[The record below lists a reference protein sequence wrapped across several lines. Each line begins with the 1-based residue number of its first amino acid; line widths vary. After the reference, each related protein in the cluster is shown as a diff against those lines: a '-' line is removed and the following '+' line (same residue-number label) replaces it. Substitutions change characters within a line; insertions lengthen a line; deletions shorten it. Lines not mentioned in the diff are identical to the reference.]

1 MNDWVPDLRA
11 RKGPRYK
18 RIVAA
23 LEDDI
28 VTGRLAPGTRLP
40 THRALA
46 DALGLTAGTVT
57 RAYKEAERRRLVHGH
72 VGRGTF
78 VGTPPESVAHAGP
91 SESDDDAHRVA
102 AAAGVPAWRAG
113 PEPAPTGPPYDL
125 SEIVPASGPQR
136 AIWRRILEDIARD
149 PRPLADPEAA
159 TLAARKAGS
168 RWVSRGGLA
177 AMPRRVLATSGG
189 SAALTAAL
197 AAVAAPGE
205 TVLTESL
212 TDPGLR
218 GIANLLGLNIK
229 PLVSDE
235 QGVRPESFELACWS
249 RESRVLYCMPTLQTP
264 NNATMP
270 DNRREELAR
279 IARKYDAHIVE
290 NDVFGAL
297 VPRPQAP
304 LARLAPDRCFYV
316 ASLAKCLDPA
326 LAVGFLVPPDSL
338 AERVAAILRAM
349 NGTPPVLEALAAT
362 RWIEG
367 GYADSIVE
375 FQRAEAAARVEM
387 AHVALGPAVAGT
399 PSHALQVWLP
409 LPERWRADEFAARCA
424 EKGVTVAPASHF
436 AAGRSATPHAVCIG
450 LGAAAAR
457 QDLSDALGTIA
468 AVVAAPPGA
477 RPAAAR
483 S

>member
-1 MNDWVPDLRA
+1 MGEWVPDLKA

-23 LEDDI
+23 LEEDI

-46 DALGLTAGTVT
+46 DALGLTTGTVT
-57 RAYKEAERRRLVHGH
+57 RAYKEAEQRRLVHGH

-78 VGTPPESVAHAGP
+78 VGAPSEDATQSGP
-91 SESDDDAHRVA
+91 SEPTGDIRVA
-102 AAAGVPAWRAG
+102 PAAGKPTLAAG
-113 PEPAPTGPPYDL
+113 PAPAPTGPPYDL
-125 SEIVPASGPQR
+125 SDVVPARGPQR
-136 AIWRRILEDIARD
+136 AIWRRLLEDMARD
-149 PRPLADPEAA
+149 PRPLDDADAA
-159 TLAARKAGS
+159 DLAARKAGS

-177 AMPRRVLATSGG
+177 AMPRRVLATAGG
-189 SAALTAAL
+189 SAAMTAAL

-205 TVLTESL
+205 TILTESL
-212 TDPGLR
+212 THPGLR
-218 GIANLLGLNIK
+218 GVANLLGLNVK

-270 DNRREELAR
+270 DERREELVR

-290 NDVFGAL
+290 GDVFGPL

-316 ASLAKCLDPA
+316 ASLARCLDPA

-338 AERVAAILRAM
+338 AERVAAILRTM
-349 NGTPPVLEALAAT
+349 NGPPPVLQALMAA
-362 RWIEG
+362 RWIED
-367 GYADSIVE
+367 GYAEGIVE
-375 FQRAEAAARVEM
+375 FQRSEAAARLEL
-387 AHVALGPAVAGT
+387 ARAALGDVVTGT
-399 PSHALQVWLP
+399 PNHALQVWLA
-409 LPERWRADEFAARCA
+409 LPERWRGDEFAVRCG
-424 EKGVTVAPASHF
+424 EMGVTVAPASRF
-436 AAGRSATPHAVCIG
+436 AAGRVAPPHAVRIG
-450 LGAAAAR
+450 LGAAATR
-457 QDLSDALGTIA
+457 QDLSAALATIA
-468 AVVAAPPGA
+468 ELLASPPGA
-477 RPAAAR
+477 RPAAQG
-483 S
+483 